1 MHETR
6 IKVKRGG
13 RWIDVEDLAEMRHEE
28 EERRN
33 ANVPPVEVGA
43 LPGPD
48 KLDSEV
54 PVQQVF
60 YEHPEVRRY
69 ITEDG
74 HIRRGL
80 APEHKAVAM
89 DILRRYGGST

>member
-33 ANVPPVEVGA
+33 ANVPAVEVGRCRA
-43 LPGPD
+43 RT
-48 KLDSEV
+48 SS
-54 PVQQVF
+54 
-60 YEHPEVRRY
+60 
-69 ITEDG
+69 
-74 HIRRGL
+74 IRRF
-80 APEHKAVAM
+80 HCNRCSTS
-89 DILRRYGGST
+89 ILRSAGTLPRTVTFAGASLRSTRRWLWTF